1 MQFIFLALL
10 ILVKSNFNHPAFQNP
25 VHEDTSDIVVICAA
39 ESKDILGAFAGRGM
53 IAGAWPPENLDGNCF
68 QEIVDQLATNL
79 QSEGKSLSVV
89 QRPFNPEWEIP
100 ENATLMLY
108 TTMSAHGGPIVII
121 KPLTAGKGFNETSL
135 VASHMQ
141 DEYSIYVLG
150 SNQKI
155 GVANFATG
163 IILYDLGDC
172 EAASTYFEM
181 AADEEFSW
189 YTYTESGEDKRPNIA
204 VRFYQ
209 AACAILDEN
218 FERAV
223 NILTTAF
230 PANYSEWETENTR
243 LIQTNFQ
250 GNLAYAYLQLDQV
263 EKAFSLMN
271 QVVQAAKT
279 FPYKQFS
286 IDALFK
292 RAELHSLTSNYDAA
306 IIDLSAAIELDP
318 QNPELYTLRGQIYRN
333 IYEWDKSLE
342 DFNRAVELAPDY
354 ADAYFQRGVLYYSIL
369 QTGQELREEAL
380 TDFRHYLELAP
391 DGEHAGQAREYAAK
405 IEAELAA
412 LNE

>member
-1 MQFIFLALL
+1 MQLIFLILL
-10 ILVKSNFNHPAFQNP
+10 MLVNSNLNYVAFQNP
-25 VHEDTSDIVVICAA
+25 VDEKSSDVVVICAA
-39 ESKDILGAFAGRGM
+39 ESQDILDAFSGRGM

-79 QSEGKSLSVV
+79 QSKGKSLSVV
-89 QRPFNPEWEIP
+89 QRPFDPEWEIP

-121 KPLTAGKGFNETSL
+121 MPLATGKGVDETAL

-141 DEYSIYVLG
+141 DEYSIYVL
-150 SNQKI
+150 SNNQKI

-163 IILYDLGDC
+163 IILYDLEDC

-209 AACAILDEN
+209 ATCAILDEN

-223 NILTTAF
+223 DILTTAF
-230 PANYSEWETENTR
+230 PATYSEGETENTR
-243 LIQTNFQ
+243 LIQTNLQ
-250 GNLAYAYLQLDQV
+250 GNLAYAYLQLDQA
-263 EKAFSLMN
+263 EKAFTLMN
-271 QVVQAAKT
+271 QVVEAAKT
-279 FPYKQFS
+279 FTYKQFS

-292 RAELHSLTSNYDAA
+292 RAELYSLVSNYDDA
-306 IIDLSAAIELDP
+306 IDDLSAAIELAP
-318 QNPELYTLRGQIYRN
+318 QDPELYILRGQMYLN
-333 IYEWDKSLE
+333 LYEWDKSLE
-342 DFNRAVELAPDY
+342 DFNAAIELAPRY

-380 TDFRHYLELAP
+380 ADFQHYLELAP
-391 DGEHAGQAREYAAK
+391 DGEHAEQAREYAAQ

-412 LNE
+412 LTE